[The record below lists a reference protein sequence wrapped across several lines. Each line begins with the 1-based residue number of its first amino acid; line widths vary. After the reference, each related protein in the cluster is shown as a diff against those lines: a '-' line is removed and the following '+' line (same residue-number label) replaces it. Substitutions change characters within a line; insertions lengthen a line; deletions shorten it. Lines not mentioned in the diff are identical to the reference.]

1 MSFENEIRALHEY
14 YMEQVHGKVDKAREI
29 IESLSIE
36 IQDAEL
42 SEDEWRRLDELAV
55 KALIVLDEIE

>member
-1 MSFENEIRALHEY
+1 MNFENEIRALHEY
-14 YMEQVHGKVDKAREI
+14 YMEQVHGKVDRAKGI

-42 SEDEWRRLDELAV
+42 SEDEWRKLDELAV
-55 KALIVLDEIE
+55 KALIVLDDIN